1 MDALLLRPSWLNP
14 PRKAPEPSVLTDTEL
29 SAWAGLRLSI
39 FQAQSVELRGQ
50 QGEHPAVAM
59 ILTGRTRARITS
71 RGQTCDFCPGPESVG
86 LFAPMLD
93 VAWTRWDCEPGA
105 ERLVIE
111 LDPGTLERRDG
122 IDTVLPPRRRLKQ
135 DLTLRDP
142 QLAALLRLMADEVRG
157 GSPHGALYAE
167 SLSVG
172 LMTYLYADH
181 GVGGTWP
188 AARRSML
195 TAAQRAH
202 VLDTVEARF
211 GDDLSIG
218 DLAAAAGVSRFHFIR
233 LFKHTFGMTP
243 YRFVLARRLA
253 AACQLLEQTELAL
266 AEIAFTTG
274 FGSQS
279 HLSGAMRRE
288 LGKAPGEWRRSARGP
303 KVPRE
308 TS

>member
-1 MDALLLRPSWLNP
+1 MDPLLPRPSWLIP
-14 PRKAPEPSVLTDTEL
+14 PHKAPEPSVLSDSEL

-59 ILTGRTRARITS
+59 ILRGRTHARIAS

-93 VAWTRWDCEPGA
+93 VAWTRWNCEPGA
-105 ERLVIE
+105 ERLVVE
-111 LDPGTLERRDG
+111 LDPGTLGRRDG
-122 IDTVLPPRRRLKQ
+122 IDTVLPPQRRLKQ

-142 QLAALLRLMADEVRG
+142 QLATLLRLVADEVRG

-167 SLSVG
+167 SLSLG

-188 AARRSML
+188 ATRRSML

-202 VLDTVEARF
+202 VLDTVEDRL
-211 GDDLSIG
+211 GEDLSIG

-243 YRFVLARRLA
+243 YRFVLARRIA
-253 AACQLLEQTELAL
+253 AACRLLEQTDLPL
-266 AEIAFTTG
+266 AEVACTTG

-288 LGKAPGEWRRSARGP
+288 LGKAPGAWRRAARGP
-303 KVPRE
+303 KAPQ
-308 TS
+308 